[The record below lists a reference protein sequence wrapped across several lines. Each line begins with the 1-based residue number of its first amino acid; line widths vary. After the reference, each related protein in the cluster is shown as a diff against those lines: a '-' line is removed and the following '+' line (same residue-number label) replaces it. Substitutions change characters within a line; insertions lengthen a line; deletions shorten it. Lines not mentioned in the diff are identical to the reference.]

1 MESDDAIKIALAW
14 YLHNTC
20 TSNVEL
26 ARITNV
32 CRCWREVA
40 VKAVVSEAI
49 LLATTTKTITAENFK
64 FMSSS
69 TLALSI
75 DEVSAHNASSSSSS
89 SSSTTLFLGCIRRLL
104 IVDMAREMMERRH
117 RQCFNEHHNETD
129 TSSSEKC
136 DTKQDIEQANI
147 INDGNFCLAW
157 FAPSGIQ
164 TLSVSLESD
173 AKDDKKSSAT
183 NTKSRRGR
191 KVNRGKSVT
200 CCPEWRGYRHPH
212 EILIPFGYSADFIQK
227 VFIALQQSQDC
238 AIFRNTETISTTYCE
253 KKVKVL
259 SQEYTPTYA
268 VRGATLARP
277 EGYCFCVDNKNN
289 CRKQQQSLEK
299 VLLPRLILSTRRKS
313 PVLHRFAETDGN
325 NDKHNKHEQHTLPWE
340 KRQRAI
346 QFLNSDKSQAVKFI
360 TPPFACG
367 PTHGPITMFIV
378 GIMTEDGCF
387 ISGRSS
393 RFDFGHLFPLS
404 SQDMLIDMSPI
415 AIATEKWRKTKKR
428 DRVKDEESSC
438 QCIFNSDDPFNPNN
452 NYCVQDPTED
462 CIHRGRTGPGL
473 WHCYTAVFD
482 GKDSLIR
489 LDGCGE
495 QQCTRKHYGLVTSDE
510 EDNIDDDYDA
520 DNVANASRFV
530 GSGTLDGLT
539 IGSDHQ
545 FDMSLCC
552 GGDVDGECGQ
562 GAISE
567 IAIFK
572 GRMDIADIVKL
583 EQYLMKKHGILS
595 TEEMNNF
602 IDGENSN
609 RLKPIDI
616 NCQVKEDEWRR
627 QAHAMMEQS
636 LPWNVE
642 GPIPLRVATNH
653 HSVAWRR
660 TNEITGSTINI
671 QRIGTKHGTGSSD
684 W

>member
-1 MESDDAIKIALAW
+1 MLNALMMRRR
-14 YLHNTC
+14 N
-20 TSNVEL
+20 
-26 ARITNV
+26 RQ
-32 CRCWREVA
+32 
-40 VKAVVSEAI
+40 
-49 LLATTTKTITAENFK
+49 
-64 FMSSS
+64 
-69 TLALSI
+69 
-75 DEVSAHNASSSSSS
+75 
-89 SSSTTLFLGCIRRLL
+89 FL
-104 IVDMAREMMERRH
+104 
-117 RQCFNEHHNETD
+117 NEHNNETD
-129 TSSSEKC
+129 TSLSEKC
-136 DTKQDIEQANI
+136 DTKQINEQTNI

-164 TLSVSLESD
+164 TLSVSLESSD
-173 AKDDKKSSAT
+173 VENDKQPSTRK
-183 NTKSRRGR
+183 TKESKRGR

-212 EILIPFGYSADFIQK
+212 EILIPFDYSTDFIQK
-227 VFIALQQSQDC
+227 VFIALHQSQDC
-238 AIFRNTETISTTYCE
+238 VLLRNTETTTSLSTHCE
-253 KKVKVL
+253 EKVKVL
-259 SQEYTPTYA
+259 SQEYTPTFA
-268 VRGATLARP
+268 VRGVTLARP
-277 EGYCFCVDNKNN
+277 EGYCFCVENKNIS
-289 CRKQQQSLEK
+289 RKQQQSLEK
-299 VLLPRLILSTRRKS
+299 ALLPRLILSTRRKS
-313 PVLHRFAETDGN
+313 PLLHRFAETDA
-325 NDKHNKHEQHTLPWE
+325 NDEKRNKQHHEHHTLPWE

-346 QFLNSDKSQAVKFI
+346 QFLNSDRSQAVKFI
-360 TPPFACG
+360 TPLFACG

-404 SQDMLIDMSPI
+404 SRDMLIDMSPI
-415 AIATEKWRKTKKR
+415 AIATEKTRKTKTPN
-428 DRVKDEESSC
+428 RVKDEESYC
-438 QCIFNSDDPFNPNN
+438 QCIFNSDDPFNPKNDF
-452 NYCVQDPTED
+452 CVEDPTED

-473 WHCYTAVFD
+473 WHCYTAVFN
-482 GKDSLIR
+482 GKESLIR
-489 LDGCGE
+489 IDGCDE
-495 QQCTRKHYGLVTSDE
+495 QQCTRDYYGLVTSDE
-510 EDNIDDDYDA
+510 EDNTDDEYEA
-520 DNVANASRFV
+520 DNIANASRFV

-552 GGDVDGECGQ
+552 GGDVDGDCGQ
-562 GAISE
+562 GAIAE

-572 GRMDIADIVKL
+572 GRMDITDIVTL

-595 TEEMNNF
+595 TEERKHF
-602 IDGENSN
+602 VDGENRN

-616 NCQVKEDEWRR
+616 NCQVKEDEWKR
-627 QAHAMMEQS
+627 QAHAMIEQS